1 MSETVMRS
9 SLVTLSDCT
18 HSTDHRSGPIVPTA
32 QELAMPPNALLDSL
46 KSVRR
51 KVKALSVTF
60 GMASSV
66 AAAVGLLLLVL
77 LIDYALGL
85 DKGPRLFL
93 VITAVAALGYV
104 FYQWVI
110 VPARSKLGVSDL
122 AGRIEHTFPQFD
134 DRLRSTVDFVQQNQI
149 PGSEA
154 MKQPRRRG
162 NLNSCQRR

>member
-1 MSETVMRS
+1 
-9 SLVTLSDCT
+9 
-18 HSTDHRSGPIVPTA
+18 
-32 QELAMPPNALLDSL
+32 MPPNALLDSL

-60 GMASSV
+60 GMALWV
-66 AAAVGLLLLVL
+66 AAAIGLLLLVL

-85 DKGPRLFL
+85 DKGPRLLLILGAL
-93 VITAVAALGYV
+93 VALGYV

-110 VPARSKLGVSDL
+110 VPARSKLGVGDL

-134 DRLRSTVDFVQQNQI
+134 DRLRSTVDFVQQERI

-154 MKQPRRRG
+154 MKQRVVEETSALAKDVEFDRVIVRKPVYLALIG
-162 NLNSCQRR
+162 S